1 VSPQPG
7 RVVGLDLSLTATGI
21 AGANWARTIKPG
33 KLRGYERL
41 RFLRRAILDEL
52 RGLSEGGKSVSLVVV
67 EGPSFGSQGSSAH
80 QVAGAW
86 WYLTE
91 AVDMTGIPMAIAPPS
106 SLKKL
111 ATGVGNADKDRMMLA
126 TARRFDWF
134 DGDNNAADAL
144 WAAAAGGFHLGTHIT
159 SVPESHLAALSGIEW
174 PAMIGEE

>member
-1 VSPQPG
+1 MMSSVI
-7 RVVGLDLSLTATGI
+7 GLDLSLTATGV
-21 AGANWARTIKPG
+21 ASATWAETIKPG

-41 RFLRRAILDEL
+41 RFLKARIQEYLCGMPQGEAV
-52 RGLSEGGKSVSLVVV
+52 GLVVV

-91 AVDMTGIPMAIAPPS
+91 AVERTGIPMAIAPPS

-126 TARRFDWF
+126 TARRFEWF

-144 WAAAAGGFHLGTHIT
+144 WAATAGYAQGGRSLV
-159 SVPESHLAALSGIEW
+159 SLPESHLTALSGIEW
-174 PAMIGEE
+174 PSLISEE